1 MTTSSD
7 SYRAAAAP
15 LIASGGH
22 RTLDASTSP
31 ASIALAA
38 GVHEVFNAGSALGS
52 ALAFVRIGTA
62 VSIPSSGDAE
72 VSAQGIVPV
81 GGALVIALPEAATV
95 HALTGSGSATLHF
108 VRKAAL

>member
-1 MTTSSD
+1 MTTASD
-7 SYRAAAAP
+7 LSRAADAP
-15 LIASGGH
+15 LIAGGGH

-38 GVHEVFNAGSALGS
+38 GVHEVFNAGTV
-52 ALAFVRIGTA
+52 LAFVRIGAA
-62 VSIPSSGDAE
+62 VSVPSSGAAE
-72 VSAQGIVPV
+72 VSAQGLVPA

-95 HALTGSGSATLHF
+95 HALTGSSSATLHF

>member
-1 MTTSSD
+1 MTTASD
-7 SYRAAAAP
+7 LFRAADAP

-38 GVHEVFNAGSALGS
+38 GVHEVFNAGSV
-52 ALAFVRIGTA
+52 LAFVRLGAA
-62 VSIPSSGDAE
+62 VSVPISGATE
-72 VSAQGIVPV
+72 VSAQGVVPA
-81 GGALVIALPEAATV
+81 GGALTIALPEAATV
-95 HALTGSGSATLHF
+95 HALTATGSATLHI